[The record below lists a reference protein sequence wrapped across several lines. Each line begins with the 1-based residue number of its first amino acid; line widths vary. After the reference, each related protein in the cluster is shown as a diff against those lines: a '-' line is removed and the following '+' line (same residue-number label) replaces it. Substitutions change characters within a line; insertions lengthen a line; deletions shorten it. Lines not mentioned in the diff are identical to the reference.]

1 MQKTLR
7 ILFLISI
14 LIVAG
19 CQLQQE
25 IPPDNVQD
33 KTETTTPESIA
44 EDLESTDDIEDIDNI
59 EVLIDEDTF

>member
-1 MQKTLR
+1 MQKTLL

-25 IPPDNVQD
+25 IPPDNAQE
-33 KTETTTPESIA
+33 KTEPTPESIA
-44 EDLESTDDIEDIDNI
+44 QDLQTTDDIEDIDNI
-59 EVLIDEDTF
+59 EVLIDENTF